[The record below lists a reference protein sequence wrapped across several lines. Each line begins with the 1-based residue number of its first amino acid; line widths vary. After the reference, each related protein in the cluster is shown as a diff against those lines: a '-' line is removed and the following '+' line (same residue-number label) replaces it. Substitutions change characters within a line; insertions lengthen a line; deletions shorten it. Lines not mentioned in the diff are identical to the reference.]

1 MKTNSSKYLTL
12 ILTALIP
19 SISMG
24 FFSYFTN
31 LNDKYSIILKSLTS
45 GLLLFS
51 GFKVLNDNND
61 NKTTIISFII
71 SFIILYLKK
80 KDNNNSLISSLYF
93 DSLSDGLLLG
103 ALFNSFTNYK
113 QIIPIIIAMSLEM
126 SITGI
131 SVVDELKKENSKNYK
146 EKVLF
151 ASIILGSSILLGF
164 MITKNMNKNIIYG
177 MGSASMLWLSIAE
190 FIKNI
195 DVSKNIIYIFI
206 GIILSS
212 IFE

>member
-1 MKTNSSKYLTL
+1 
-12 ILTALIP
+12 
-19 SISMG
+19 MG
-24 FFSYFTN
+24 IFSYFTN

-51 GFKVLNDNND
+51 GFKVLNDNDD
-61 NKTTIISFII
+61 NKTTIISFIV
-71 SFIILYLKK
+71 SFIILYLKQ
-80 KDNNNSLISSLYF
+80 KDNNSLISSLYF

-113 QIIPIIIAMSLEM
+113 QIIPIIIAMSVEM

-131 SVVDELKKENSKNYK
+131 SVVDELKKKNSKNYK

-151 ASIILGSSILLGF
+151 ASIILGSSIFLGF
-164 MITKNMNKNIIYG
+164 MITKNINKNIIYG

-195 DVSKNIIYIFI
+195 NVSKNIIYIFI
-206 GIILSS
+206 GIILSF

>member
-24 FFSYFTN
+24 FSSYFIN
-31 LNDKYSIILKSLTS
+31 LDEKYSTILKSLTS

-51 GFKVLNDNND
+51 GFNILNENDD

-80 KDNNNSLISSLYF
+80 KDNNSLISSLYF

-103 ALFNSFTNYK
+103 ALFNSFENYK
-113 QIIPIIIAMSLEM
+113 QIIPIIISMCIEM

-131 SVVDELKKENSKNYK
+131 SVVDELRKEKSKNYK

-151 ASIILGSSILLGF
+151 ASVILGSSILIGF
-164 MITKNMNKNIIYG
+164 MITKNINKNIIYG

-190 FIKNI
+190 FITNI
-195 DVSKNIIYIFI
+195 NVSKNIIYIFI
-206 GIILSS
+206 GIILSF